1 MTVKL
6 YNESHSFNA
15 HTKLQSTPVTID
27 VDPVGISVPSGAL
40 RLNYDKPFTHIKF
53 ELSGESYICK
63 ITNVKNLGGDLN
75 EYSYS
80 IDFLKDYVNKNGLL
94 NQDIVIGRST
104 VSELWRKMV
113 VDNQYPRSSQLS
125 YTSAAYDDVGYSVM
139 IVVNYSNS
147 NSETKDDCTAYLC
160 PVKDWATVQQALL
173 NPRAA
178 TEDPSKSEIISPEF
192 ITTGIRGVYLVPGSI
207 DLTNQVIQHLSRP
220 YIKIY
225 AKREDSATHSTT
237 VQPTYIKTGAPV
249 YEMTIELSSSQYGF
263 VIPYAGRKDI
273 VRNVSDWRDI
283 ELYKYSMYAPF
294 YGAFELNP
302 QHYTGL
308 YYYISPSS
316 GMVSVSTVLGDMAG
330 MLDPKRLPEISYIT
344 DTTISAQ
351 KILNQQTATATGAAV
366 AQAALSLT
374 VGAIGAASGNPLV
387 AAGGVL
393 GAVSSVG
400 SSLISTQANRINQMY
415 AMSQQGLQYSPN
427 TGTFGTHLNKISIT
441 RVEAAQPLTMPE
453 FSGRYGYYTD
463 YKITDH
469 IPESVINRRCWL
481 DLHGARLRGADW
493 YASGAREALDGA
505 CIIID
510 E

>member
-1 MTVKL
+1 MTIKL
-6 YNESHSFNA
+6 YNENSSFNA

-27 VDPVGISVPSGAL
+27 ADPVGISVPSGSL
-40 RLNYDKPFTHIKF
+40 RLNYDKPFTHIQF
-53 ELSGESYICK
+53 NLSGVPYICK

-80 IDFLKDYVNKNGLL
+80 IDFLKDYVNKHGLL

-104 VSELWRKMV
+104 ASELWKKMV

-125 YTSAAYDDVGYSVM
+125 YSSAVYNNVPYSVL

-147 NSETKDDCTAYLC
+147 GSNTKDDCTAYLC
-160 PVKDWATVQQALL
+160 SVRDWSAVQYALL
-173 NPRAA
+173 NPMTA
-178 TEDPSKSEIISPEF
+178 TEDPWESKLISPEF
-192 ITTGIRGVYLVPGSI
+192 VTTAIRGVYLVPCAVGPSSPFFT
-207 DLTNQVIQHLSRP
+207 LETVQ
-220 YIKIY
+220 YIEIY
-225 AKREDSATHSTT
+225 AKREDSAHSTA
-237 VQPTYIKTGAPV
+237 VQPTLIRTGAPV
-249 YEMTIELSSSQYGF
+249 HKLISTDPTHGF
-263 VIPYAGRKDI
+263 VIPYEGRKAI
-273 VRNVSDWRDI
+273 VRDVSDWRDI

-308 YYYISPSS
+308 YYHISPSN
-316 GMVSVSTVLGDMAG
+316 GMVSVSTVLGDVAG
-330 MLDPKRLPEISYIT
+330 MLEPKRLPEISYIT
-344 DTTISAQ
+344 DTTVSAQ
-351 KILNQQTATATGAAV
+351 KILNQQTATATGATA
-366 AQAALSLT
+366 AQAALSLA
-374 VGAIGAASGNPLV
+374 VGAIGAASGNPLMT
-387 AAGGVL
+387 AGGVL
-393 GAVSSVG
+393 GAVQSVG
-400 SSLISTQANRINQMY
+400 NSLISTQANRINQTY

-427 TGTFGTHLNKISIT
+427 TGTFGTRLNKISIT
-441 RVEAAQPLTMPE
+441 RVEVTAPLTMPE

-463 YKITDH
+463 YKITDN

-510 E
+510 K

>member
-1 MTVKL
+1 MTIKL
-6 YNESHSFNA
+6 YNESASFNA

-27 VDPVGISVPSGAL
+27 ADPVGVSIPSGAL
-40 RLNYDKPFTHIKF
+40 RLNYDKHFTHIKF
-53 ELSGESYICK
+53 ELSGEPYICK

-80 IDFLKDYVNKNGLL
+80 IDFLKDYVNKQGLL

-104 VSELWRKMV
+104 ASELWKKMV
-113 VDNQYPRSSQLS
+113 VDKQYPRSSQLS
-125 YTSAAYDDVGYSVM
+125 YSNAVYDDVGYSVM
-139 IVVNYSNS
+139 IVVNYSKDNG
-147 NSETKDDCTAYLC
+147 EVKDDCTTYLC
-160 PVKDWATVQQALL
+160 TLEAWSYVQQALL
-173 NPRAA
+173 NPMTA
-178 TEDPSKSEIISPEF
+178 TDDPSESEIISPEF
-192 ITTGIRGVYLVPGSI
+192 ITTAIRGVYLAPFPIGVKSSYFS
-207 DLTNQVIQHLSRP
+207 LAMTP

-249 YEMTIELSSSQYGF
+249 YELISKNTPYGF
-263 VIPYAGRKDI
+263 VIPYEGRKSI

-374 VGAIGAASGNPLV
+374 VGAIGAASGNPLL

-393 GAVSSVG
+393 GAVQSVG

-427 TGTFGTHLNKISIT
+427 TGTFGTYLNKISIT
-441 RVEAAQPLTMPE
+441 KVEVAQPLTMPE

-463 YKITDH
+463 YKITDS

-481 DLHGARLRGADW
+481 DLRGARLRGADW
-493 YASGAREALDGA
+493 YAAGAREALDGA

-510 E
+510 K